1 MKKGAPFPPY
11 MGGEDYLFT
20 SYAHKDSDR
29 VFEIITALH
38 RDRYRVWYDE
48 GIEVG
53 VNWPMV
59 VAEKLLHSARV
70 LIFISANAITSQNC
84 MREINYSVS
93 QRKEMLVILLDD
105 CKLPADL
112 ELQLSVVKK
121 IRYSDTAQTVKEIE
135 AELAGSL
142 IGDGVTGYGTTAAK
156 KRGSLSLWHV
166 LTVVFMVLF
175 AAAVGFLLYRIKNQ
189 PAAKQAP
196 AQKIIS
202 TETNPE
208 VNVST
213 FKDATALTI
222 ALKASED
229 KYIFLC
235 GNSMVSDASAIVRK
249 DGEWYVGEDRVP
261 TGGITDLS
269 AFQGKMIEQLA
280 VVNEQ
285 IASIEELREL
295 TELTYLDLSGNPIRD
310 LSAIS
315 TLPKLETLRIVG
327 ISADADISVLAG
339 MKSLRKVYISYEL
352 AASAKPL
359 VDAGIEVILKQ

>member
-11 MGGEDYLFT
+11 MGEEAYLFT
-20 SYAHKDSDR
+20 SYSHKDSDR

-48 GIEVG
+48 GIEIG

-59 VAEKLLHSARV
+59 VAKKLLNSARV
-70 LIFISANAITSQNC
+70 LIFLSANAISSQNC

-93 QRKEMLVILLDD
+93 QRKEMLVVLLDD
-105 CKLPADL
+105 CKIPEDL

-121 IRYSDTAQTVKEIE
+121 LRFSDVAQTVAAIE
-135 AELAGSL
+135 ACLEDSL
-142 IGDGVTGYGTTAAK
+142 IGDGVTGYGTAVSK

-166 LTVVFMVLF
+166 LTVVFMLLF
-175 AAAVGFLLYRIKNQ
+175 AAAVGFLIYRMKNQ
-189 PAAKQAP
+189 PASKQAP

-208 VNVST
+208 VTVST
-213 FKDATALTI
+213 FKDATALVI
-222 ALKASED
+222 ALRASED
-229 KYIFLC
+229 RYIFLC

-249 DGEWYVGEDRVP
+249 DGKWYIGEELIP
-261 TGGITDLS
+261 AGGLTDLS
-269 AFQGKMIEQLA
+269 AFQGKDIEQLA
-280 VVNEQ
+280 VVNGQ
-285 IASIEELREL
+285 ITSAAELAKL
-295 TELTYLDLSGNPIRD
+295 QGLTYLDLSGNPLSD
-310 LSAIS
+310 LSAVS
-315 TLPKLETLRIVG
+315 ALPKLETLRIVG

-352 AASAKPL
+352 ASSAKPL

>member
-20 SYAHKDSDR
+20 SYAHKDCDR

-59 VAEKLLHSARV
+59 VAEKLLHSTRV
-70 LIFISANAITSQNC
+70 LIFASSHAIASQNC

-93 QRKEMLVILLDD
+93 QKKEMLVIFLDD

-112 ELQLSVVKK
+112 EMQLSVVKK
-121 IRYSDTAQTVKEIE
+121 IHCRDTEQTVREIE
-135 AELAGSL
+135 AELADSL

-156 KRGSLSLWHV
+156 KRSTLSVWRV
-166 LTVVFMVLF
+166 LTVVFMLLF
-175 AAAVGFLLYRIKNQ
+175 AASLGFLIYRMKNP
-189 PAAKQAP
+189 PANKQAP

-208 VNVST
+208 VTVST
-213 FKDATALTI
+213 FKDGTTLAI
-222 ALKASED
+222 ALRASED

-249 DGEWYVGEDRVP
+249 DGEWYVGEEVVP
-261 TGGITDLS
+261 TGDIADLG
-269 AFQGKMIEQLA
+269 ALKGKMIEQLA
-280 VVNEQ
+280 VVNER
-285 IASIEELREL
+285 ITELTELAEL

-315 TLPKLETLRIVG
+315 SLSKLETLWIVG
-327 ISADADISVLAG
+327 ISADADLSVLAG
-339 MKSLRKVYISYEL
+339 MKSLKKVYISYDL
-352 AASAKPL
+352 AVSAKPL
-359 VDAGIEVILKQ
+359 VDAGIEVILKK